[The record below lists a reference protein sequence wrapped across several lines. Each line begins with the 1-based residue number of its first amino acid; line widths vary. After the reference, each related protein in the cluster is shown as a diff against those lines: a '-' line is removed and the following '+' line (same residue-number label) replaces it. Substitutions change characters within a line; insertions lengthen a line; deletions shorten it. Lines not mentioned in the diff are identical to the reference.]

1 MPLLLT
7 VCLVAA
13 TTAQVALAIVAI
25 RALTRFNRVT
35 DELERGA
42 RDFSDLA
49 SQTKALARELQG
61 LVASLRGVVSP
72 VRATA
77 EAFGRAAERA
87 ANLGSAVLQ
96 EMEGSVRT
104 TSGLLRGVQ
113 VGAGYFLNRLVH
125 SGQRARNG
133 GNSHERTSAEQ

>member
-49 SQTKALARELQG
+49 SQTKSLARELQG

-72 VRATA
+72 VRLTA

-104 TSGLLRGVQ
+104 TTGLLRGVQ
-113 VGAGYFLNRLVH
+113 VGAGYFLNRLVR
-125 SGQRARNG
+125 SGQRATNG
-133 GNSHERTSAEQ
+133 GNSHERTVSDQ